1 MWQRGPESR
10 TVRDSAKGS
19 ITPKLDSCSERTA
32 AGGRE
37 MPAAKSVFLW
47 TWADHVFFAYTY
59 PERKDN
65 LMSQGHL
72 LMLNGYMGPRI
83 LNCLPEVPA
92 RERCCSPEKEIL
104 PDTGCACT
112 MHPKG
117 EALCFSW
124 GAAGGGRNQSYRAEE
139 GLA

>member
-1 MWQRGPESR
+1 MCGIISL
-10 TVRDSAKGS
+10 SKH
-19 ITPKLDSCSERTA
+19 KLQHLLPGISLNWCIPFNK
-32 AGGRE
+32 GRE